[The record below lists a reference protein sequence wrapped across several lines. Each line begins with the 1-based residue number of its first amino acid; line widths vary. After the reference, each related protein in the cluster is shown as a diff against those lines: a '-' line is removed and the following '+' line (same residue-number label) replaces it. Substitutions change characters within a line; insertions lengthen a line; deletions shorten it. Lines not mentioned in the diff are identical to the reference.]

1 MCAAPFPGSSHRLHR
16 PVAVLSVDGRPADG
30 VWDGGERQEP
40 QSHHQYRSKPH
51 LYQAHASTPNTNYRL
66 FLSLTQNNGS
76 VNVHIDLDQ
85 PVQSEPRLRLVL
97 AENLL
102 RDINNVIQRMEV
114 KPW

>member
-1 MCAAPFPGSSHRLHR
+1 M
-16 PVAVLSVDGRPADG
+16 AVVSVDGRPADG
-30 VWDGGERQEP
+30 VWDGGEWQEP
-40 QSHHQYRSKPH
+40 QSHHQYRSKIH
-51 LYQAHASTPNTNYRL
+51 LYQVHASTPNINYRL
-66 FLSLTQNNGS
+66 FLYLMQNNGS

-114 KPW
+114 KPR